1 MPEARPPLNKR
12 CHVCGYRYE
21 STVVECP
28 FDHVTLRSRPGV
40 EHLGP
45 YRLVERL
52 ATGGMGAVY
61 RALHQKVGR
70 GVALKLLHQSLRN
83 EVVGVS
89 RFFHEA
95 RAVNSI
101 RHPNVVEVYDLSGE
115 GEDVY
120 MVLELLSGNDL
131 RTLLG
136 RQTGGCLPANRVV
149 NILEQVCGA
158 LQATHARKI
167 VHRDLKPENVFLCT
181 HTGRQD
187 FVKLLDFGVAK
198 LERPE
203 GRLTREGIALGTPE
217 YMAPEQARGADVDGR
232 TDIYAVGCIAF
243 EMLTGRTVFQGPAP
257 GDVMMKHVRTPPPSP
272 RDLNPLVPP
281 ALETVVLRCLAKSPR
296 SRPQTALDLAQEL
309 CAAVGVPFDQTGA
322 FIGWKEWG
330 DVVSGV
336 VEMPMLEVKAPRRS
350 LTQTLHEMVAK
361 VPGRRR
367 ALIAAGAAAALG
379 VGGWLALSS
388 RGGGAIVQASGVAA
402 AQAAP
407 EPVVSELVVQS
418 SPLAAEVFDEQG
430 TRLGVTP
437 HRLKLA
443 PGTSLK
449 VRLQRAG
456 YLPAERV
463 VSADSPERTIVVP
476 LDPQDPRP
484 QQADPPPGQGPRPG
498 SQAPS
503 AVAGPARSGGPPA
516 TFWRE
521 LRPGAAVH

>member
-1 MPEARPPLNKR
+1 VPEPRPPLNKR

-21 STVVECP
+21 STVSECP
-28 FDHVTLRSRPGV
+28 FDHVPLRSKPNV
-40 EHLGP
+40 DHLGP

-70 GVALKLLHQSLRN
+70 AVALKLLHQSLRN

-95 RAVNSI
+95 RAVNTI

-120 MVLELLSGNDL
+120 MVLELLSGADL

-136 RQTGGCLPANRVV
+136 QQSRGWLTAGRTVR
-149 NILEQVCGA
+149 ILEQVCGA

-167 VHRDLKPENVFLCT
+167 VHRDLKPENIFLCN
-181 HTGRQD
+181 HTGRQE

-272 RDLNPLVPP
+272 RDYNPDVPP
-281 ALETVVLRCLAKSPR
+281 ALEAVVLRCLAKSPKA
-296 SRPQTALDLAQEL
+296 RPQTALDLAQEL
-309 CAAVGVPFDQTGA
+309 CTAVGATFDETGA
-322 FIGWKEWG
+322 FSGWKAWG
-330 DVVSGV
+330 DVPSGV
-336 VEMPMLEVKAPRRS
+336 VEMPALEVKAPRRPI
-350 LTQTLHEMVAK
+350 TRTLHQLVTR
-361 VPGRRR
+361 GSRRR
-367 ALIAAGAAAALG
+367 RLLLAGGAVALLG
-379 VGGWLALSS
+379 LGGWLALSS
-388 RGGGAIVQASGVAA
+388 DRPGAIAVEASAVAEA
-402 AQAAP
+402 KAAP
-407 EPVVSELVVQS
+407 PAEIPDLVVQS
-418 SPLAAEVFDEQG
+418 SPLAAEVYDDRG
-430 TRLGVTP
+430 KLLGVTP
-437 HRLKLA
+437 HRLSLA
-443 PGTSLK
+443 PGTTVKL
-449 VRLQRAG
+449 RLQRSG
-456 YLPAERV
+456 YRATERV
-463 VSADSPERTIVVP
+463 VRADSPERTILVP
-476 LDPQDPRP
+476 LDPEPTSRSAKRARPTKGRDPGRKP
-484 QQADPPPGQGPRPG
+484 
-498 SQAPS
+498 
-503 AVAGPARSGGPPA
+503 PAR
-516 TFWRE
+516 
-521 LRPGAAVH
+521 

>member
-1 MPEARPPLNKR
+1 VSEPRPPLNKR

-21 STVVECP
+21 STVTDCP
-28 FDHVTLRSRPGV
+28 FDHVILKSKPGV

-61 RALHQKVGR
+61 RALHEKVGR
-70 GVALKLLHQSLRN
+70 SVALKLLHQSLRN

-95 RAVNSI
+95 RAVNTI

-136 RQTGGCLPANRVV
+136 RQSRACLPANRAV

-167 VHRDLKPENVFLCT
+167 VHRDLKPENIFLCNT
-181 HTGRQD
+181 AGRPD

-232 TDIYAVGCIAF
+232 TDLYAVGCIAF
-243 EMLTGRTVFQGPAP
+243 EMLTGRTVFQGSAP

-272 RDLNPLVPP
+272 RDFNPEVTA
-281 ALETVVLRCLAKSPR
+281 ALEQVVLRCLAKSPKA
-296 SRPQTALDLAQEL
+296 RPQTALELAQEL
-309 CAAVGVPFDQTGA
+309 CTAAGLPFDITGA
-322 FIGWKEWG
+322 FSGWKAGGGEG
-330 DVVSGV
+330 NSGV
-336 VEMPMLEVKAPRRS
+336 VEMPVLQVKAAPRRPIID
-350 LTQTLHEMVAK
+350 LAAK
-361 VPGRRR
+361 VRDLTARLRRR
-367 ALIAAGAAAALG
+367 SRVLLAVGAAGLLG
-379 VGGWLALSS
+379 LGGWL
-388 RGGGAIVQASGVAA
+388 VVAA
-402 AQAAP
+402 TRSSPVAEASVSAPAPAAP
-407 EPVVSELVVQS
+407 APAELVVQS
-418 SPLAAEVFDEQG
+418 TPLPAQVFDDAG
-430 TRLGVTP
+430 KLLGVTP
-437 HRLKLA
+437 HRLSLPSGGA
-443 PGTSLK
+443 LK
-449 VRLQRAG
+449 VQLRRPG
-456 YLPAERV
+456 YRTAERV
-463 VSADSPERTIVVP
+463 VRADAVDRTILVP
-476 LDPQDPRP
+476 LEPE
-484 QQADPPPGQGPRPG
+484 A
-498 SQAPS
+498 
-503 AVAGPARSGGPPA
+503 PARS
-516 TFWRE
+516 TKQ
-521 LRPGAAVH
+521 RPTRTAKGRDPGRR